1 MVSSELFS
9 ITETLY
15 RVWVNTGV
23 LSFISRTTTRI
34 KAVPDRGGVPP
45 STAVMLKAT
54 SACCSR
60 SRARSS
66 TSSAYLLPSFRCWV
80 YTWKYSFEL
89 IL

>member
-1 MVSSELFS
+1 M
-9 ITETLY
+9 
-15 RVWVNTGV
+15 
-23 LSFISRTTTRI
+23 LSFISRTITRI

-60 SRARSS
+60 SRARSN
-66 TSSAYLLPSFRCWV
+66 TSSAYLLPSLRRRV
-80 YTWKYSFEL
+80 YTRKYSFEL